1 MVKMKRILLSLTAL
15 IMLVGCGTPKED
27 SAAESVNI
35 APQAV
40 TTGTIEHDTVES
52 GSSMWA
58 GGRLGS
64 MGQTKMNIDDY
75 GAEELLL
82 LDPGPSD
89 GEFRL
94 MITAAFDDGSYDVK
108 FQTVYESPVCK
119 VDFVERDGK
128 TMLEYRRYQ
137 IEKDPQNSHYE
148 DPSFFDAPHYFD
160 IELRGEDIILTE
172 DGAPFSTVAAAP
184 VITQ

>member
-1 MVKMKRILLSLTAL
+1 MKKLIFSLALLTAL
-15 IMLVGCGTPKED
+15 AGCGTPNEEN
-27 SAAESVNI
+27 AAENTQT
-35 APQAV
+35 APQAI
-40 TTGTIEHDTVES
+40 TTGIVEHDEVES

-64 MGQTKMNIDDY
+64 MGQTKMNIDNY
-75 GAEELLL
+75 GLDELLL

-137 IEKDPQNSHYE
+137 IEKDPKNSHYE
-148 DPSFFDAPHYFD
+148 DPSFFDEPHYFD